1 MNYTKLFYW
10 LAVADNARTLFGWGV
25 AIFTTIAVVA
35 TIINI
40 ICRGKYLSSETP
52 ESDKEDYLQTAKSAR
67 KWILWSYPFMFLWWA
82 LLVFTPS
89 KKDALLIVAGGQTM
103 NFLTTDSSAKQIPHE
118 LSNFVVTELKNMA
131 ADAKVDLNI
140 ANQKEKILN
149 EAKNMT
155 TDELIQK
162 MSVDTTFAK
171 IVLNK

>member
-10 LAVADNARTLFGWGV
+10 LAVADNARTLFGCGV
-25 AIFTTIAVVA
+25 VIFTSIAVIA

-40 ICRGKYLSSETP
+40 ICRGKYSSIDTP
-52 ESDKEDYLQTAKSAR
+52 ESDKDEYLQTAKSAR

-89 KKDALLIVAGGQTM
+89 KKDALLIVGGGQTM

-118 LSNFVVTELKNMA
+118 LTNFVVTELKNMA

-162 MSVDTTFAK
+162 MSVDSAFAK